1 MKLLRIAILV
11 LITLS
16 SFTLYASANSV
27 LNEILS
33 SGKLKAGTT
42 GDFNPFS
49 TRDPAT
55 NKYQGYDIDV
65 MTESIFFAISTGFP
79 EFFNSSVT
87 SSCSLSI
94 ID

>member
-1 MKLLRIAILV
+1 MKITKIAILV
-11 LITLS
+11 FLTLGT
-16 SFTLYASANSV
+16 FTFYASANSV

-55 NKYQGYDIDV
+55 NKYQDTIL
-65 MTESIFFAISTGFP
+65 IS
-79 EFFNSSVT
+79 
-87 SSCSLSI
+87 
-94 ID
+94 